1 MSKTPD
7 ETGKEI
13 LERIIQRKV
22 NPGGM
27 ATELT
32 GAKGSGKT
40 SLFLNLAEI
49 FSEKYP
55 NELLI
60 WREALESPIQFIK
73 FPNWSLYVEENT
85 NLRILDQNDGGRE
98 LNIPYETF
106 EPLPVV
112 SYDVQKMEKD
122 KDFFKENQERK
133 RQQNEI
139 FSKLCR
145 VMRKGRLNVVYF
157 SKLQFWI
164 DLLRYLRSVPKW
176 QTLFIDEYEDLF
188 PSYNIGELWKRIEW
202 TKNNFKQIRKGLVN
216 VFVNTQAKT
225 DVDWRI
231 RVKMDVW
238 GYLFGAVPD
247 MVSPVKKGA
256 VANLSIGEAW
266 LDWGRSHYGK
276 INFLPYEASEDI
288 FWVAVMG

>member
-1 MSKTPD
+1 MKTP
-7 ETGKEI
+7 EEIGKEI

-27 ATELT
+27 GTELT

-40 SLFLNLAEI
+40 SLFLNFAEI
-49 FSEKYP
+49 FSKKYP
-55 NELLI
+55 KELLM
-60 WREALESPIQFIK
+60 WREAVESPIQFIK
-73 FPNWSLYVEENT
+73 FPHWNLYVEEGV

-98 LNIPYETF
+98 MNVPYKTF
-106 EPLPVV
+106 EPLPEV
-112 SYDVQKMEKD
+112 SYDTQKMEKHRD
-122 KDFFKENQERK
+122 LFKENQERK
-133 RQQNEI
+133 RQQNGI
-139 FSKLCR
+139 FSGLCR
-145 VMRKGRLNVVYF
+145 MMRGGQLNVVYF
-157 SKLQFWI
+157 NKLQFWI
-164 DLLRYLRSVPKW
+164 DFLRYLRSIPKW

-247 MVSPVKKGA
+247 MVSPIKKQA
-256 VANLSIGEAW
+256 VSNLNVGGGW
-266 LDWGRSHYGK
+266 LDWGRSLYGK
-276 INFLPYEASEDI
+276 INFLPYEAKENE
-288 FWVAVMG
+288 FYVAVME